1 MLCCFFVEL
10 MWSKLASFIL
20 RYRFLVLVALGGA
33 TVFIGTYIPE
43 LRLIYSFDGLLP
55 KTDSTYLDHQRF
67 LKHFGAEGNLL
78 VIGVEDSSLFKT
90 EGLQNWFELS
100 EDIRDIRVDLEGEQ
114 TAIIDSVFTVFNAFS
129 VQKDTSD
136 ATFKVVPLASNLT
149 RGGPEMS
156 QDSVDLLYDQ
166 LRNLPFFDGVLHS
179 ENTGAILMMVFIDP
193 YLFNS
198 KDRGTVVE
206 DITTLVDHWSQKTGV
221 RTYLSGLPFVRIQ
234 MTNKVKGEIGLL
246 IGAALFVTFL
256 LLLLFFR
263 NFVTAVVC
271 LSVVAIGV
279 VWSVGSIAFFD
290 YPLTLLMSLI
300 PPLIIV
306 IGVPNCIY
314 LVNKYHAEFKKH
326 GNKAMALQ
334 RMITKVGNAT
344 LLTNI
349 TTALGF
355 ATFMFTQSEILKN
368 FGTIA
373 ALNILGVFVI
383 SISLIPTL
391 LTLLPP
397 PAPRQTSHLDRK
409 WVYKVVQVFIH
420 FVQNKRRVVYLVS
433 LLLLAFS
440 IAGMVQ
446 VQTTG
451 NMVDDLPD
459 NDRVLIDLDWLE
471 DNFNGVMPFEMLID
485 CGVEGEALSLPN
497 LKKIERMQ
505 QLLAEYP
512 EFSRSMSAVDATK
525 FAMQGLNNGEKS
537 GYRLPI
543 SNNEKMKLR
552 SYTRR
557 TEEKSKGSVD
567 AGSVTRNFLDSSK
580 TITRISAQIADIGT
594 IEMDELMDDLRPR
607 IDSIFPPS
615 KYKVTLTGTS
625 IVFLEGT
632 HYLVRNL
639 SISISLAI
647 LLIALVMALLF
658 KSVRMV
664 FIALIPNIMPL
675 LFTAGIM
682 GWTGIAI
689 KPSTILVF
697 SIAFGIS
704 IDDTIH
710 FLAKYRQELTR
721 LNWNIKRAVILAVE
735 ETGVSMMYT
744 SIVLFSGFMMFT
756 LSEFDGTR
764 SLGLLVSVTLLVAMF
779 ANLLL
784 LPSLLLSFEHFVTT
798 KAFQEPLM
806 NIIDEEEDI
815 ELEKLRIDFG
825 ITPGKGEEKH
835 EDIVKR
841 RAKPDNLES

>member
-1 MLCCFFVEL
+1 

-78 VIGVEDSSLFKT
+78 VIGVEDSSLFEA

-100 EDIRDIRVDLEGEQ
+100 EDIRDIRVDLDGVQ
-114 TAIIDSVFTVFNAFS
+114 TVIIDSVFTVFNAFS
-129 VQKDTSD
+129 VQKDTLD

-149 RGGPEMS
+149 RGGPAMS
-156 QDSVDLLYDQ
+156 QDSVDLLYAQ

-198 KDRGTVVE
+198 KDRGSVVE
-206 DITTLVDHWSQKTGV
+206 DITTLVDNWSQKTGT
-221 RTYLSGLPFVRIQ
+221 RTYISGLPFVRTQ

-373 ALNILGVFVI
+373 ALI
-383 SISLIPTL
+383 S
-391 LTLLPP
+391 
-397 PAPRQTSHLDRK
+397 
-409 WVYKVVQVFIH
+409 W
-420 FVQNKRRVVYLVS
+420 
-433 LLLLAFS
+433 AF
-440 IAGMVQ
+440 
-446 VQTTG
+446 
-451 NMVDDLPD
+451 L
-459 NDRVLIDLDWLE
+459 
-471 DNFNGVMPFEMLID
+471 
-485 CGVEGEALSLPN
+485 
-497 LKKIERMQ
+497 
-505 QLLAEYP
+505 
-512 EFSRSMSAVDATK
+512 
-525 FAMQGLNNGEKS
+525 
-537 GYRLPI
+537 
-543 SNNEKMKLR
+543 
-552 SYTRR
+552 
-557 TEEKSKGSVD
+557 
-567 AGSVTRNFLDSSK
+567 
-580 TITRISAQIADIGT
+580 
-594 IEMDELMDDLRPR
+594 
-607 IDSIFPPS
+607 
-615 KYKVTLTGTS
+615 
-625 IVFLEGT
+625 
-632 HYLVRNL
+632 
-639 SISISLAI
+639 
-647 LLIALVMALLF
+647 
-658 KSVRMV
+658 
-664 FIALIPNIMPL
+664 
-675 LFTAGIM
+675 
-682 GWTGIAI
+682 
-689 KPSTILVF
+689 
-697 SIAFGIS
+697 
-704 IDDTIH
+704 
-710 FLAKYRQELTR
+710 
-721 LNWNIKRAVILAVE
+721 
-735 ETGVSMMYT
+735 
-744 SIVLFSGFMMFT
+744 
-756 LSEFDGTR
+756 
-764 SLGLLVSVTLLVAMF
+764 
-779 ANLLL
+779 
-784 LPSLLLSFEHFVTT
+784 
-798 KAFQEPLM
+798 
-806 NIIDEEEDI
+806 
-815 ELEKLRIDFG
+815 
-825 ITPGKGEEKH
+825 
-835 EDIVKR
+835 
-841 RAKPDNLES
+841 

>member
-1 MLCCFFVEL
+1 
-10 MWSKLASFIL
+10 MWSKLASIIL
-20 RYRFLVLVALGGA
+20 RYRFLVLIALGG
-33 TVFIGTYIPE
+33 TTLYIGTYIPN

-55 KTDSTYLDHQRF
+55 KTDSTYIDHQVF
-67 LKHFGAEGNLL
+67 LEHFGAEGNIL
-78 VIGVEDSSLFKT
+78 VIGVEDSTLFES
-90 EGLQNWFELS
+90 EGIQNWYELS
-100 EDIRDIRVDLEGEQ
+100 EEIRDIRVDINGVETVL
-114 TAIIDSVFTVFNAFS
+114 IDSVFSIFNAFT
-129 VQKDTSD
+129 VEKDTSD
-136 ATFKVVPLASNLT
+136 ATFNVVPLAANLT
-149 RGGPEMS
+149 RGGPAMS
-156 QDSVDLLYDQ
+156 QDSVDLLYEK
-166 LRNLPFFDGVLHS
+166 LRNLPFFDGVLYS
-179 ENTGAILMMVFIDP
+179 KKNNAILMMVFLDP

-198 KDRGTVVE
+198 EDRGTVVE
-206 DITTLVDHWSQKTGV
+206 DITKLVDDWSQKTGV
-221 RTYLSGLPFVRIQ
+221 RTYISGLPFVRIQ
-234 MTNKVKGEIGLL
+234 MTNKVKGEIGLF
-246 IGAALFVTFL
+246 IGAALLVTFL

-263 NFVTAVVC
+263 NFITAVVC
-271 LSVVAIGV
+271 LSVVAVGV
-279 VWSVGSIAFFD
+279 VWSVGSIAYFD
-290 YPLTLLMSLI
+290 FPITLLMSLI

-314 LVNKYHAEFKKH
+314 LVNKYHAEYKKH
-326 GNKAMALQ
+326 GNQAMALQ
-334 RMITKVGNAT
+334 RMITKVGDAT

-355 ATFMFTQSEILKN
+355 ATFIFTQSELLKQ

-373 ALNILGVFVI
+373 SINILAVFVI
-383 SISLIPTL
+383 SISIIPTL
-391 LTLLPP
+391 LSLLPP

-409 WVYKVVQVFIH
+409 WVYKVVQVFINL
-420 FVQNKRRVVYLVS
+420 VQEKRRLVYIVALVVLGW
-433 LLLLAFS
+433 S
-440 IAGMVQ
+440 IMGMVQ
-446 VQTTG
+446 IKTTG
-451 NMVDDLPD
+451 NIVDDLPD
-459 NDRVLIDLDWLE
+459 NDRVLIDLAWIE
-471 DNFNGVMPFEMLID
+471 NNFNGVMPFEMLID
-485 CGVEGEALSLPN
+485 SGEEGEALSLSN

-505 QLLAEYP
+505 QLLTEYP
-512 EFSRSMSAVDATK
+512 EFSRSISAVDATK
-525 FAMQGLNNGEKS
+525 FAMQGLKNGDKS
-537 GYRLPI
+537 GYRLPL

-557 TEEKSKGSVD
+557 TEQKAKGRED
-567 AGSVTRNFLDSSK
+567 AISVTRNFLDSSK
-580 TITRISAQIADIGT
+580 TITRISTQIADIGT
-594 IEMDELMDDLRPR
+594 LEMDELMDDLRPR

-632 HYLVRNL
+632 HYLVKNL

-784 LPSLLLSFEHFVTT
+784 LPTLLLSFEQFVTT

-815 ELEKLRIDFG
+815 ELEKLRIEYG